1 MSDESKEK
9 DDGLGCILMIIVML
23 FMMHCCTSLSNLE
36 SDMQVIKANPTEILN
51 RGK

>member
-23 FMMHCCTSLSNLE
+23 FMMHCCTSLSNIE
-36 SDMQVIKANPTEILN
+36 RDIKDIKANTTEILN